1 MSEQQDT
8 DQKVE
13 SNITNLAQS
22 FRPRSDSV
30 KSKLNLTPPER
41 EKQPRLAMI
50 DSADFLL
57 ALQQKLD
64 PLRADISLLT
74 SSLSEISK
82 KVENVENNVQDG
94 FDKARIKEAIS
105 EVFSEGIIDSLK
117 DEIKSDIRAQ
127 LKDEIVT
134 QVKNEIRDELKAELL
149 DEVKK
154 EFKDQLRT
162 ELKDEFKTNFEQQW
176 SNTLVDEIRRHDTG
190 LIIKSEV
197 WSNGYNPHSFIA
209 FCTNCLKLD
218 PNKTNSMFVK
228 SVSTLGKPRAG
239 PNPRVSVL
247 VILGSVSDR
256 NDCLSASYNLN
267 KDISIDKYVP
277 KRFENKYNEFK
288 EVAWKIRTSQNL
300 NTWVGFEDHR
310 LVIKQKKK
318 NDGPGRV

>member
-30 KSKLNLTPPER
+30 KRKLNLTPPEK

-64 PLRADISLLT
+64 PLRANISLLT

-105 EVFSEGIIDSLK
+105 EVFSEDIIDSLK

-154 EFKDQLRT
+154 EFKDQLT
-162 ELKDEFKTNFEQQW
+162 AMVE
-176 SNTLVDEIRRHDTG
+176 
-190 LIIKSEV
+190 
-197 WSNGYNPHSFIA
+197 Y
-209 FCTNCLKLD
+209 
-218 PNKTNSMFVK
+218 
-228 SVSTLGKPRAG
+228 LGR
-239 PNPRVSVL
+239 
-247 VILGSVSDR
+247 
-256 NDCLSASYNLN
+256 
-267 KDISIDKYVP
+267 
-277 KRFENKYNEFK
+277 
-288 EVAWKIRTSQNL
+288 
-300 NTWVGFEDHR
+300 
-310 LVIKQKKK
+310 
-318 NDGPGRV
+318 